1 MEERTT
7 LYMDTF
13 NKFNRYQQELT
24 FLNQKY
30 ASFFNQRDEDYDVD
44 YESLDKVHKAMV
56 DEWLKVW
63 KDSDWFKEFQEKLK
77 EFWVEV
83 DREMVRKEWIMEI
96 LYPLTEEQ
104 IVEVLEFFWIE
115 NSNSKKKN
123 DSDEDTLNNV
133 LLEGFLS
140 DINRYKAIKKDIE
153 EMLSND
159 DTRAIIS
166 RIWKLIRKDLL
177 TTLKSDKSLLEAW
190 EAVTFEW
197 KKKFWKRH
205 WKWGKEESG
214 EGFDSKELHEKF
226 TTSVLTFHEIEK
238 LYQKYNYVFTMRD
251 IKDLHVILSALRSG
265 EMILM
270 TWDTWSW
277 KTELSLLI
285 ADLYLDEVYTDKS
298 ERREKRPIFVT
309 GNSDTDFSDLTV
321 EKIMTSKSAVS
332 DQNDAIFWFDEDKK
346 KRLTSVLDTILKT
359 DEVQKDIN
367 DEIDALPDWE
377 ERKAKLR
384 EDVKKFDF
392 FKLNI
397 FTEYHM
403 QWIVKA
409 MANWVPLILDEIN
422 GISPEVLLWLN
433 HYFTRR
439 VGQTISLWNGFDPIT
454 IKKWFCIL
462 CTWNDKNE
470 NSKINRYQWRYNIDE
485 SLLNRMYRIC
495 KWYHK
500 QTVVDYSNDNRMLG
514 EQQETQLDYMN
525 ENELYGVIL
534 MLCFNKKWNNKD
546 IDEISNSTLLKK
558 MINTQ
563 TVGFDLIKESFRGK
577 SVNESKEE
585 VFKELRNLAKFV
597 HYVQEAY
604 QWHTVLLGGKD
615 AATLNS
621 SPFSMRQLVSIIRDW
636 KSDTKSLWYHLYNVY
651 VRQIPAENDDRYWV
665 YRIAQ
670 EVWFISEDNHIE
682 NKPED
687 IQRVTQELEKKN
699 TEEFHTW
706 SHTRNAHIKETKV
719 DDALLE
725 SHLIITKQDFYKEYF
740 WRQFWN
746 ISDEAFQQ
754 QIDEE
759 KKELVEM
766 WKMEII
772 EDSVEDLKMNVEVS
786 LDAIAT
792 YLEDKNNGYC
802 IALDFEPYSCLKYF
816 CEDKDDKWKYKYIE
830 GWEREDKL
838 KEAHDILIRIV
849 EKFQNWD
856 SVTDEGMQELNEAI
870 QELGKLK

>member
-1 MEERTT
+1 MEETRTT

-13 NKFNRYQQELT
+13 NRFNRYQQELT

-30 ASFFNQRDEDYDVD
+30 ASFFNQRDEALVN
-44 YESLDKVHKAMV
+44 V
-56 DEWLKVW
+56 DEDGRETREDTK
-63 KDSDWFKEFQEKLK
+63 WFKEFQDKLK
-77 EFWVEV
+77 EFGVEV
-83 DREMVRKEWIMEI
+83 DRDMVRRKGIMEI

-115 NSNSKKKN
+115 NSKKKN
-123 DSDEDTLNNV
+123 EADEDTLNNI

-140 DINRYKAIKKDIE
+140 DFNRYKAIKKDLD

-159 DTRAIIS
+159 DTRAIIY

-177 TTLKSDKSLLEAW
+177 ATLKSDKSLLEAW
-190 EAVTFEW
+190 EVVTFEW
-197 KKKFWKRH
+197 KKKFWKRNG
-205 WKWGKEESG
+205 KWEKAEENPSV
-214 EGFDSKELHEKF
+214 EQFDSKELHEKF

-298 ERREKRPIFVT
+298 ERKEKRPIFVT
-309 GNSDTDFSDLTV
+309 GNSDTDFSDLTL
-321 EKIMTSKSAVS
+321 EKIMTSKNSLS
-332 DQNDAIFWFDEDKK
+332 DQNDAIFWSDDDKK
-346 KRLTSVLDTILKT
+346 KRLTSVFDTILKS
-359 DEVQKDIN
+359 DEVQEATRKR
-367 DEIDALPDWE
+367 IDATDE
-377 ERKAKLR
+377 KKAKLK
-384 EDVKKFDF
+384 EDLKNFDL

-409 MANWVPLILDEIN
+409 MENGVPLILDEIN
-422 GISPEVLLWLN
+422 GIGPEVLLWLN

-454 IKKWFCIL
+454 IKKWFCII

-500 QTVVDYSNDNRMLG
+500 QEVTDYGNENRILEG
-514 EQQETQLDYMN
+514 GQDTQLDYMN

-546 IDEISNSTLLKK
+546 IDEISNSTILKK

-563 TVGFDLIKESFRGK
+563 TVGFDLIKESFKGK

-585 VFKELRNLAKFV
+585 VFNELRSLAKFV

-604 QWHTVLLGGKD
+604 QWGAYLD
-615 AATLNS
+615 NASAAKLNS

-651 VRQIPAENDDRYWV
+651 VRQIPVANDDRYWV

-670 EVWFISEDNHIE
+670 EVWFIRKDDHIE
-682 NKPED
+682 NRPED
-687 IQRVTQELEKKN
+687 IKRVTQELEKNN
-699 TEEFHTW
+699 TEEFHMW

-766 WKMEII
+766 WKMEIV
-772 EDSVEDLKMNVEVS
+772 EDSVEDLKINVEVS

-792 YLEDKNNGYC
+792 YLEDEDNGYC
-802 IALDFEPYSCLKYF
+802 KALDFTPYSCLKYF
-816 CEDKDDKWKYKYIE
+816 CNDKDSKWKYSYIE
-830 GWEREDKL
+830 LWEREDKL

-849 EKFQNWD
+849 EKFQNGD
-856 SVTDEGMQELNEAI
+856 SVTDEGVQELTEAI
-870 QELGKLK
+870 QELKKLSR